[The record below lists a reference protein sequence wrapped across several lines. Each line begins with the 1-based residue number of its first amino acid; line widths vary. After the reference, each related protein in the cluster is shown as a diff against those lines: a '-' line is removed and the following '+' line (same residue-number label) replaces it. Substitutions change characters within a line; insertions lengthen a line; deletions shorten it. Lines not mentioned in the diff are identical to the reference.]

1 MITGALLSDPFL
13 TASIISGTSLRF
25 IKDNLAEKGTGVLI
39 LPEED
44 YLVIRDNKWRVL
56 NRQLK
61 RFQEESSSSG
71 STKRPG
77 ALSTT
82 YEVVPKNFKFSNIV
96 ELKADSTEKLPVFTS
111 EHYQLQF
118 LKPALPKSLL
128 KNMSRSK
135 TKRSPATG
143 RTRQATTPPP
153 PRSVNADSV
162 DDVASTLSRMGLS
175 ARDQRNAKYAVVD
188 PNDTK
193 YQDVIDVT
201 DVINNP

>member
-1 MITGALLSDPFL
+1 M
-13 TASIISGTSLRF
+13 
-25 IKDNLAEKGTGVLI
+25 
-39 LPEED
+39 
-44 YLVIRDNKWRVL
+44 

-61 RFQEESSSSG
+61 RFKEESLSSG

-82 YEVVPKNFKFSNIV
+82 YEVVPKNFQFSNIV
-96 ELKADSTEKLPVFTS
+96 ELKADLTDKLPVFTS

-118 LKPALPKSLL
+118 LKPALPKSLP
-128 KNMSRSK
+128 KNMFRSK

-175 ARDQRNAKYAVVD
+175 IRGQRNVKYAVVG

-193 YQDVIDVT
+193 YQDVIDVIGG
-201 DVINNP
+201 INNPWDIDDSQNHHLREGCGQAQGWTACQAPPHSSPELRLERRDGGQG